1 MKKLFRIKR
10 LLKMRNS
17 SGFTLVEVIISSALL
32 SILVLGI
39 MSFVAPVLRMVNSGE
54 KNARA
59 TMLAETIDTYISGVL
74 RTAVRVEIFQ
84 NVDYRDYKD
93 SGNGLFGISPDG
105 GGLNTIRDF
114 MNEGD
119 HAANFQVRCL
129 GIVMGEK
136 GIKVQN
142 FKVGS
147 NYELNDKP
155 YNAFNDLMYDGL
167 YPVIEIDTF
176 KAQDKSS
183 GSETAVNAN
192 GYKIST
198 KVYSDAKC
206 YNAVE
211 SERDKSH
218 LAFEGVTFFELQ
230 NYEHA
235 TSAGTTVEPAPDVI
249 KVYSTVQEAIDW
261 YLEEGDTFYPSTL
274 IFYIVSSKNA

>member
-10 LLKMRNS
+10 LLKIRNS
-17 SGFTLVEVIISSALL
+17 SGFTLVEVIISCALL

-74 RTAVRVEIFQ
+74 RTAVRVEIFE
-84 NVDYRDYKD
+84 NVDYRDYKT
-93 SGNGLFGISPDG
+93 SGAGLFDISS
-105 GGLNTIRDF
+105 GGLNNIREF
-114 MNEGD
+114 MNKGTNSE
-119 HAANFQVRCL
+119 NFQIRCL
-129 GIVMGEK
+129 GIVMGDK
-136 GIKVQN
+136 GLKVQN

-147 NYELNDKP
+147 NFELNDKP

-176 KAQDKSS
+176 KAQEKSS
-183 GSETAVNAN
+183 GTETDVNAN

-206 YNAVE
+206 YNVLE

-235 TSAGTTVEPAPDVI
+235 TAAGTTVEPAPDVI
-249 KVYSTVQEAIDW
+249 EANTVQGALDAYST
-261 YLEEGDTFYPSTL
+261 EGDNFYPSTL